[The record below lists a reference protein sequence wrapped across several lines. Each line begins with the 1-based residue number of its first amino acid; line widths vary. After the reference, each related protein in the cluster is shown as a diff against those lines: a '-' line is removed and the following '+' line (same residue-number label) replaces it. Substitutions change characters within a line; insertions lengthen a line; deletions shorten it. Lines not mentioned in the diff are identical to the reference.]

1 MENNETST
9 TTVVRSILQQY
20 LSKYAPADI
29 DTSTTLKT
37 SQEIVEELSE
47 VMEVTINEVASILA
61 ENGYKIIHSRNGR
74 LGWAMKLNLHAD
86 K

>member
-9 TTVVRSILQQY
+9 TTVARSILQQY

-29 DTSTTLKT
+29 DTATTLKT

-74 LGWAMKLNLHAD
+74 LGWAMKLNTHAD

>member
-9 TTVVRSILQQY
+9 TTVARSILQQY

-29 DTSTTLKT
+29 DTATTLKT

-47 VMEVTINEVASILA
+47 VMEVTINEVA
-61 ENGYKIIHSRNGR
+61 
-74 LGWAMKLNLHAD
+74 WAMKLKD
-86 K
+86 SR

>member
-9 TTVVRSILQQY
+9 TIVVRSILNQY
-20 LSKYAPADI
+20 LSKYSPADI
-29 DTSTTLKT
+29 DTATTLRT

-47 VMEVTINEVASILA
+47 VMEVTINVVASVLA

-74 LGWAMKLNLHAD
+74 LGWAMKLKD
-86 K
+86 PR